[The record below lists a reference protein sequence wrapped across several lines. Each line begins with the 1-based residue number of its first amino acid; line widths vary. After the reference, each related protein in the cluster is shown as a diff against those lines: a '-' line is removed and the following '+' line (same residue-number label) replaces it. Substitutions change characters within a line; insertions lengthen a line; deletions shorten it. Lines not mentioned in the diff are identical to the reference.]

1 MHAKQRDLRETAEK
15 RRERI
20 TTAIRRQRKL
30 DVDGKLSGMPLY
42 ARTDGRTNRKHH
54 ATAAHKL
61 SGGGIQKRHS
71 EQKLNL
77 SSEQEMNTN
86 DFMFF

>member
-30 DVDGKLSGMPLY
+30 DVDGKPVGNALVRAH

-61 SGGGIQKRHS
+61 SGGGIQKKTFRT
-71 EQKLNL
+71 ET
-77 SSEQEMNTN
+77 EFIVITTN
-86 DFMFF
+86 EY